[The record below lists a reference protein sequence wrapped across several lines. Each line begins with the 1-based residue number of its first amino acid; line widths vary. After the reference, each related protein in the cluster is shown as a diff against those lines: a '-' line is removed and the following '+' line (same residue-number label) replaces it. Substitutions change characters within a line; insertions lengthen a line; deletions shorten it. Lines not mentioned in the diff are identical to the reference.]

1 MIEPEFIDDESLPLI
16 QNYDQDIDDSV
27 YEDTQETSFNDADD
41 DEIPDTRNRLKADMI
56 ESLHKYMGWEI
67 DENMIKLHLDRYK
80 IEQENG
86 QTILS
91 FEKGGKWF
99 NLTSKLT
106 GGFRERNSIEK
117 IITNTHL
124 KNLGISILDMTPTE
138 IEMNELT
145 PQRLEEVIDEVT
157 RSIGTNTDL
166 DMREFLGIDNALTRI
181 SGELANNVSKLTE
194 IDEHLKREHTKL
206 DEIKDDPSYS
216 ENLRDRIKKRI
227 TDLKEER
234 ATRLEIAT
242 QNRKELASQFSRIRQ
257 TVEKILDEDL
267 SLREKLKLVFREHG
281 LTITA
286 VLTSIGLIISTI
298 VTALTGGS
306 AGGSSTPP
314 KKPSKLKE
322 WIKSK
327 LKALAR
333 VLGRLA
339 GKAAAAL
346 PGIIG
351 SIIAGVLN
359 FLKKVVTAT
368 AEHVWLFLLSIAT
381 LIGYKLVDSFQKP
394 NRKKR

>member
-41 DEIPDTRNRLKADMI
+41 DDEIPDTRNRLKADMI
-56 ESLHKYMGWEI
+56 ESLFRHMGWEI

-99 NLTSKLT
+99 NLTSKRT

-124 KNLGISILDMTPTE
+124 KNLGISILDMTPTDL
-138 IEMNELT
+138 EMEDLT
-145 PQRLEEVIDEVT
+145 PQQLDQRATQLQDVVKKVT
-157 RSIGTNTDL
+157 IGINTDL
-166 DMREFLGIDNALTRI
+166 DMREFLGIDKALTRI
-181 SGELANNVSKLTE
+181 TGELKNNVSKLTE
-194 IDEHLKREHTKL
+194 IDEHLEREHKKL
-206 DEIKDDPSYS
+206 DEIGDGDI
-216 ENLRDRIKKRI
+216 RDRIKKRI
-227 TDLKEER
+227 ADLKEER
-234 ATRLEIAT
+234 AARLEIAT
-242 QNRKELASQFSRIRQ
+242 QNRKELSSQFSRIRQ
-257 TVEKILDEDL
+257 TIEKILDGDL
-267 SLREKLKLVFREHG
+267 TLREKVKLIFREQG
-281 LTITA
+281 ITITA
-286 VLTSIGLIISTI
+286 VLTAFGLIISTI
-298 VTALTGGS
+298 ITSLTGGA
-306 AGGSSTPP
+306 AGAGPP
-314 KKPSKLKE
+314 KHPNKLKE
-322 WIKSK
+322 WFKNK

-333 VLGRLA
+333 LLGRIA

-359 FLKKVVTAT
+359 FLKKVVTA
-368 AEHVWLFLLSIAT
+368 AAGHVWIFLSSLAT
-381 LIGYKLVDSFQKP
+381 LVGYTIYQHI
-394 NRKKR
+394 RKKRKN